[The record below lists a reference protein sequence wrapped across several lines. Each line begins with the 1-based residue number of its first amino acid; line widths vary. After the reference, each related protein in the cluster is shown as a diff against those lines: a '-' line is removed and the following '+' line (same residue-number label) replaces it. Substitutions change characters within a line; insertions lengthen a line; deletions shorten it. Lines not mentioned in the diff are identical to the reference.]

1 MSQQVIHLI
10 VSTEPSTILSSFG
23 EKKKKVYRTIKN
35 MYAEFRVLFSE
46 IDPGCLFYLKQ
57 SRSKQ

>member
-23 EKKKKVYRTIKN
+23 EKKGVPDYKEYVCWIQGVIFWDWSRLP
-35 MYAEFRVLFSE
+35 VLSE
-46 IDPGCLFYLKQ
+46 AK
-57 SRSKQ
+57 

>member
-10 VSTEPSTILSSFG
+10 VSTEPSTILSSFRG
-23 EKKKKVYRTIKN
+23 KKKKKVYRTVGN
-35 MYAEFRVLFSE
+35 MYAEFRVFSG